1 MGDSQNPFKWGCA
14 VITFVSSLVLNKII
28 LKIMKKSLLTTV
40 LLGLAFLITLNT
52 TAQKLG
58 NFGSSIEKK
67 VGPKTIKVPYTDVI
81 SYLGYAAPGNEDE
94 TRDGKKFYY
103 IYVWVPAVAPELGVR
118 MMSPVPKG
126 FKTKGATVSEEYT
139 KNASSKDFFDTYITL
154 ERSDIVSKDGITEAG
169 VKGAKW
175 VTLERNDDSSEMP
188 KQPSGS
194 SYNSLLRYKSEV
206 SNPAKALTVGLYR
219 IGFTTYKTGEVHGTF
234 LAEVAAPIKLPGVA
248 VGKTLDELKSQM
260 K

>member
-1 MGDSQNPFKWGCA
+1 MLTM
-14 VITFVSSLVLNKII
+14 VVSLC
-28 LKIMKKSLLTTV
+28 LLI
-40 LLGLAFLITLNT
+40 AMNAE
-52 TAQKLG
+52 AQKLG

-67 VGPKTIKVPYTDVI
+67 VGPKTIKVPYTDVV
-81 SYLGYAAPGNEDE
+81 SYLGHAAPGNEDE

-103 IYVWVPAVAPELGVR
+103 IYVWIPAVAPELGLR

-126 FKTKGATVSEEYT
+126 FKTKGATVSSEYT
-139 KNASSKDFFDTYITL
+139 ANASSKDFFDTYITL
-154 ERSDIVSKDGITEAG
+154 ERSNIISKDGITEAG

-175 VTLERNDDSSEMP
+175 VVLARNDDSSEMP

-206 SNPAKALTVGLYR
+206 SNPAKALTLGLYR
-219 IGFTTYKTGEVHGTF
+219 IGFTTYKTGEVNGTF

-248 VGKTLDELKSQM
+248 VGKTLEELKAQF